1 MVACPAMRAE
11 SSVALKEWAVLCAL
25 VGAGRHSVLLR
36 KGGLRE
42 PRTAAGAPATFSA
55 AERRFWLLPTYFHAR
70 EADRERDLADD
81 ARALLPAVLA
91 AAPPPGRLRLD
102 LFAEV
107 AAVFEVRDRARLDAL
122 AGLHGLSRACLDAR
136 WDYRRPGL
144 TVMVLRAWRT
154 SQPIDLPDLAEYAG
168 CHSWV
173 DLAAPA
179 AAELAP
185 ALPDAEHAARLAA
198 VRAALEAA

>member
-1 MVACPAMRAE
+1 MQAE

-25 VGAGRHSVLLR
+25 LGAGRHSVLLR

-42 PRTAAGAPATFSA
+42 PRSGPGAPATFSA

-70 EADRERDLADD
+70 EAGRERDLADD

-91 AAPPPGRLRLD
+91 AAPPAGRLHID

-107 AAVFEVRDRARLDAL
+107 CAVFDVRERARIDAL
-122 AGLHGLSRACLDAR
+122 AGLHGLSPQCVDAR
-136 WDYRRPGL
+136 WSYRRPGL
-144 TVMVLRAWRT
+144 CVMFIRTWRI
-154 SQPIDLPDLAEYAG
+154 SQAFDLPDLAEYAG
-168 CHSWV
+168 CVSWV
-173 DLAAPA
+173 DLAAPLRA
-179 AAELAP
+179 AAEPVLA
-185 ALPDAEHAARLAA
+185 DAAHEARLAA